1 MCGSPRRSSEQIIE
15 ISYDLQSGTYID
27 GYNAESVAT
36 VHQEMV
42 DDVKVV
48 MAEYR
53 LALKKNKRDLKTQFG
68 VTKIGL
74 FGSYARGEARND
86 SDIDIIVEIEGDR
99 IFRKFFALESY
110 LKDQLKKEIDLGTE
124 SAIKP
129 IARQQIAKEII
140 YV

>member
-1 MCGSPRRSSEQIIE
+1 MNRNEII
-15 ISYDLQSGTYID
+15 DF
-27 GYNAESVAT
+27 
-36 VHQEMV
+36 
-42 DDVKVV
+42 
-48 MAEYR
+48 
-53 LALKKNKRDLKTQFG
+53 LKKNKRDLNTRFG

-86 SDIDIIVEIEGDR
+86 SDIDIIVEFEGDR

-124 SAIKP
+124 SALKP
-129 IARQQIAKEII
+129 IARQRITKEII

>member
-1 MCGSPRRSSEQIIE
+1 MNRDEV
-15 ISYDLQSGTYID
+15 ID
-27 GYNAESVAT
+27 F
-36 VHQEMV
+36 
-42 DDVKVV
+42 
-48 MAEYR
+48 
-53 LALKKNKRDLKTQFG
+53 LKKNKRDLKTRFG

-124 SAIKP
+124 SALKP

>member
-1 MCGSPRRSSEQIIE
+1 MNRNEV
-15 ISYDLQSGTYID
+15 ID
-27 GYNAESVAT
+27 F
-36 VHQEMV
+36 
-42 DDVKVV
+42 
-48 MAEYR
+48 
-53 LALKKNKRDLKTQFG
+53 LKKNKQDLKTRFG

-124 SAIKP
+124 AALKP

>member
-1 MCGSPRRSSEQIIE
+1 MNRDEII
-15 ISYDLQSGTYID
+15 DF
-27 GYNAESVAT
+27 
-36 VHQEMV
+36 
-42 DDVKVV
+42 
-48 MAEYR
+48 
-53 LALKKNKRDLKTQFG
+53 LKKNKRDLKTQFG

-110 LKDQLKKEIDLGTE
+110 LKDQLKQEIDLGTE
-124 SAIKP
+124 SALKP